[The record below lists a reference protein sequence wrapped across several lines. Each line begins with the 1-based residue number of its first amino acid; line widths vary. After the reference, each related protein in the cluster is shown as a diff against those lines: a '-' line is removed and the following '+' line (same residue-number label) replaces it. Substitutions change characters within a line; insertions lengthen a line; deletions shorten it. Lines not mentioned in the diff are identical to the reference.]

1 MKRFLIKLVYSIL
14 ILSVLSS
21 LSAHHRQSS
30 FSTLIYNDG
39 MTLGVTENPDD
50 LRSYGLKL
58 SYTYQKRWF
67 AFLEASGITSRK
79 LSDSAGSRY
88 DEIVFSAARAF
99 DFHLLET
106 PFPLNFNVQGA
117 LGGVLAGRLHFGDIQ
132 NFVHDTLFIEEV
144 NLKYESEF
152 VYFYPKFDLESYLE
166 FSKNSGWFEQSRFL
180 LRSELKASY
189 SPNYESVIYSG
200 LSIGQNSVSR
210 SELTLGLG
218 YTWAWVEDGWATHK
232 QLKDI
237 ESGLTAYLRG
247 HFGFLAF
254 YYHWFLDGQQSFGGL
269 GVDIGFKEN
278 AKWVNNNLLLTLA
291 LNIPHNMISTTIR
304 YAVTKDFGL
313 GLSNLFKM
321 INLDPTTRKRENYS
335 TWLVV
340 FDYQILP
347 LKFKFVMPYA
357 SLGLG
362 LQRFLIAAEVDNKRV
377 IVGDDVRFVI
387 DPAIGLRLFNDGELQ
402 YDGVAYGL
410 DLSGGLIIGLKD
422 FSDKNLELSDNVT
435 FYFRV
440 GFTIGSSL

>member
-1 MKRFLIKLVYSIL
+1 MKRVLIRLIYSIL
-14 ILSVLSS
+14 ILLVLNP

-39 MTLGVTENPDD
+39 MTLGLTENPDD

-79 LSDSAGSRY
+79 LSNNTGSRY
-88 DEIVFSAARAF
+88 DEIVFSVARAF
-99 DFHLLET
+99 DFHLLES
-106 PFPLNFNVQGA
+106 PFPLTLNVQGA
-117 LGGVLAGRLHFGDIQ
+117 LGGVLAGRLNFGEIQ
-132 NFVHDTLFIEEV
+132 NIVHDTLFIEEV
-144 NLKYESEF
+144 SLAYESEF

-166 FSKNSGWFEQSRFL
+166 FSKNIGWFENSKFL
-180 LRSELKASY
+180 LRGEFSGSY

-218 YTWAWVEDGWATHK
+218 YTWAWADDGWATHK

-254 YYHWFLDGQQSFGGL
+254 YYHWFLEGQQSFGGL

-278 AKWVNNNLLLTLA
+278 AKWVNNDLLLTLA

-313 GLSNLFKM
+313 GVSNLFKM
-321 INLDPTTRKRENYS
+321 INLDPENRKRENYS

-340 FDYQILP
+340 FDYHILP
-347 LKFKFVMPYA
+347 LKYKFVVPYT

-362 LQRFLIAAEVDNKRV
+362 LQRFLIAAEDDNKRI
-377 IVGDDVRFVI
+377 IVGDHVRFVI
-387 DPAIGLRLFNDGELQ
+387 ESAIGLRLFNDGELQ

-410 DLSGGLIIGLKD
+410 DLSGGLIFGAKD
-422 FSDKNLELSDNVT
+422 FSNKNLELSDNFT

-440 GFTIGSSL
+440 GFNIGTSL